1 MRARRRKG
9 RTARGRAPASG
20 GCALAPPDAMRPAD
34 WVFRTEEPERRAA
47 MRRAA
52 DILRLITSTVLL
64 AVIIILILLAPGF
77 LSDQCSTVPIS
88 AATGANP

>member
-1 MRARRRKG
+1 
-9 RTARGRAPASG
+9 
-20 GCALAPPDAMRPAD
+20 
-34 WVFRTEEPERRAA
+34 